1 MIYSLRSLLSES
13 LDDLAAGRSVLPD
26 DADAARLEMRRR
38 AAREGFLA
46 ARRLTVPQ
54 KTPSDEV
61 FHQII
66 SKAAPSDS
74 FTVDPVEGGSATAEC
89 NVFVHSATHLT
100 SADIDNKLISSLK
113 RVFGQPLYTDDD
125 GYPVWQGQPVWVPIF
140 YTLKRGI
147 VRYLRNGE
155 VIRRALPGTGGLH
168 QLAATEFDPHDDAR
182 MALSDDP
189 ANIHG
194 LQPSFFNEQESPNAY
209 DTIATLPDKREYDI
223 TKIELQEW
231 KTIFSVSTM
240 ALFFG
245 EDEEDLDPDMQI
257 PIESNG
263 TIQIDLNKRILT
275 IPTGRK
281 RILS

>member
-46 ARRLTVPQ
+46 ARRLTIPQ

-74 FTVDPVEGGSATAEC
+74 FTVDPVEGVSATAEC

-147 VRYLRNGE
+147 VRYMREGE
-155 VIRRALPGTGGLH
+155 IGLAIRGMGKMRQERRPLDQRA
-168 QLAATEFDPHDDAR
+168 DAR

-194 LQPSFFNEQESPNAY
+194 LQPSFFNEQESPSAY

-231 KTIFSVSTM
+231 KTVFSVSTM
-240 ALFFG
+240 VLFFG

-275 IPTGRK
+275 IPTGKK